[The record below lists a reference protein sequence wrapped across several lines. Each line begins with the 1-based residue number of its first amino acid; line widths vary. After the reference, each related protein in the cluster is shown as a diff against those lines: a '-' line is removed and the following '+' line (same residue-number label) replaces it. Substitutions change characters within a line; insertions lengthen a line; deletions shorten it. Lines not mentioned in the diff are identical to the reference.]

1 MKMKFFFVVAV
12 LGFLTVT
19 EARFPKFRLSNR
31 RIEDPEEAAQIN
43 SKFEA
48 AIDEKWR
55 KHTKVEATNDTDVTL
70 FEAEKLKSTIRG
82 KLMTSLFNGRTIY
95 AYQGFRFGRA
105 ERFKPPVDQGKYWDD
120 DIFNA
125 THIGL
130 KCPQGAYVGDEPG
143 GDEDCLFLNVYTPY
157 KPTTT
162 EAKDLAV
169 MFFIYG
175 GSFTSGDSSLYMPT
189 KLLDHDV
196 ILVTTHYRLGAFG
209 FYTRDIP
216 DAPGNLAFYD
226 MISALTWVQN
236 YISDFGGDPTK
247 VTIFGESAGSVSVNY
262 MMLLTGGLDLFR
274 GVIAESGSALD
285 HWAFDED
292 SSYAT
297 NYYEHYVGCDIHE
310 TEDEILECMRN
321 VPFQDLIHA
330 GHAMVREDRRHGLIG
345 FRGCSPTMQTFNDS
359 GLDFKKILYQHPR
372 DYFINRDFHDAA
384 FMTGSNREEGSFVAG
399 IMYSDYLQPNNLTD
413 NATYLREEMFRDL
426 LLSIGVVDE
435 PMSIAKSMQESY
447 CGDIDLADLNVAQY
461 CLIDVCGIMFLKAGS
476 WQVSN
481 LHSYYSKFPTYYYT
495 LEYEADDSM
504 GDWVVADSSPF
515 YTGITHA
522 DDLMY
527 IFAMPAIME
536 QGPEKDVS
544 QRMTLLWTNFA
555 RYLNPTPSENTTWQS
570 LSIPEWTPYEFEKP
584 HYMLFDAEFQV
595 LEDFQDRWKTTNM
608 RMGPPKAEECTG
620 LCADYKDQKE
630 AYMISM
636 IVFVVAFVIACLV
649 ATYFF
654 FKARR

>member
-55 KHTKVEATNDTDVTL
+55 KHTKVEATDDTD
-70 FEAEKLKSTIRG
+70 
-82 KLMTSLFNGRTIY
+82 
-95 AYQGFRFGRA
+95 
-105 ERFKPPVDQGKYWDD
+105 PPVDQGKYWDD

-209 FYTRDIP
+209 FYTRDSA
-216 DAPGNLAFYD
+216 DAPGSKLHLGLWWQPGIGNHIWRKCWIRLSQLHD
-226 MISALTWVQN
+226 ALW
-236 YISDFGGDPTK
+236 I
-247 VTIFGESAGSVSVNY
+247 
-262 MMLLTGGLDLFR
+262 TGDLFR

-297 NYYEHYVGCDIHE
+297 NYYEHYVGCDVRE
-310 TEDEILECMRN
+310 TEEEILECMRN

-330 GHAMVREDRRHGLIG
+330 GHAMVREDRKHGLIG

-359 GLDFKKILYQHPR
+359 GLDFKRILYQHPR

-399 IMYSDYLQPNNLTD
+399 IKLVL
-413 NATYLREEMFRDL
+413 FRK
-426 LLSIGVVDE
+426 
-435 PMSIAKSMQESY
+435 MK
-447 CGDIDLADLNVAQY
+447 
-461 CLIDVCGIMFLKAGS
+461 
-476 WQVSN
+476 
-481 LHSYYSKFPTYYYT
+481 
-495 LEYEADDSM
+495 
-504 GDWVVADSSPF
+504 
-515 YTGITHA
+515 
-522 DDLMY
+522 
-527 IFAMPAIME
+527 
-536 QGPEKDVS
+536 
-544 QRMTLLWTNFA
+544 
-555 RYLNPTPSENTTWQS
+555 
-570 LSIPEWTPYEFEKP
+570 EF
-584 HYMLFDAEFQV
+584 
-595 LEDFQDRWKTTNM
+595 
-608 RMGPPKAEECTG
+608 
-620 LCADYKDQKE
+620 
-630 AYMISM
+630 
-636 IVFVVAFVIACLV
+636 
-649 ATYFF
+649 
-654 FKARR
+654 